1 MLDLF
6 HAEPTGDSARV
17 LIVLEEKGLEFR
29 GHYVDVLALEQ
40 YRPPLVELAPGG
52 EMPVLVRDGVA
63 STGASAVCELLEEAF
78 PERPLMPTGARERW
92 CVRVWQKHV
101 DDLLASAVTE
111 LAWQAYGGRS
121 LPPPARAECE
131 ASLER
136 IVPAE
141 ERPRWLAALAGYG
154 EEQLARAHARVE
166 ETVVK
171 VEAALAG
178 SEWLAGPMFSLA
190 DVAVFAY
197 FNYLPALGSARLN
210 ESEAPRALA
219 WLRAISERPAV
230 RTALARGRAA
240 DPFTTATPAP
250 EQIRWG

>member
-17 LIVLEEKGLEFR
+17 LIVLEEKALEFC

-52 EMPVLVRDGVA
+52 EIPVLVRDGVA
-63 STGASAVCELLEEAF
+63 SSGASALCELLEENY

-101 DDLLASAVTE
+101 DDILASAVCE
-111 LAWQAYGGRS
+111 LAWQAYRERL
-121 LPPPARAECE
+121 LPSPARAE
-131 ASLER
+131 LEGTLEQ
-136 IVPAE
+136 IVPTE
-141 ERPRWLAALAGYG
+141 ERPRWRTALAGYG

-166 ETVVK
+166 ETVVR
-171 VEAALAG
+171 VEAALEQA
-178 SEWLAGPMFSLA
+178 EWLAGPVFSLA

-197 FNYLPALGSARLN
+197 FKYLPGLVGARARV
-210 ESEAPRALA
+210 SEAPRALA
-219 WLRAISERPAV
+219 WLQAISERPAV
-230 RTALARGRAA
+230 RAALARGRTA
-240 DPFTTATPAP
+240 DPFSTANPAP

>member
-1 MLDLF
+1 MLELF

-17 LIVLEEKGLEFR
+17 LIVLEEKALEFR

-40 YRPPLVELAPGG
+40 YHPPLVELAPRGDI
-52 EMPVLVRDGVA
+52 PVLVRDGAA
-63 STGASAVCELLEEAF
+63 SVGASAVCELLEEAY

-92 CVRVWQKHV
+92 CVRAWQKHV
-101 DDLLASAVTE
+101 DDILASAVSE
-111 LAWQAYGGRS
+111 LAWQAYAERS
-121 LPPPARAECE
+121 LPPPARAELE
-131 ASLER
+131 RTLER
-136 IVPAE
+136 IVPTE
-141 ERPRWLAALAGYG
+141 ERARWRTALAGYG
-154 EEQLARAHARVE
+154 EEQLARADARVE
-166 ETVVK
+166 ETVAR
-171 VEAALAG
+171 VEAALEQAD
-178 SEWLAGPMFSLA
+178 WLAGPAFSLA

-197 FNYLPALGSARLN
+197 FKYLPALDAARLS

-230 RTALARGRAA
+230 RAALARGRAK